1 MKIVSAHEW
10 KFLYFM
16 SNETIFLH
24 MFGSLLII
32 GIRAAMKNQR
42 VFWGIPERNY
52 NSALG
57 IKEKW
62 GEKIVKKESISK
74 CSSMFNIYLKLFAVS
89 IST

>member
-1 MKIVSAHEW
+1 
-10 KFLYFM
+10 
-16 SNETIFLH
+16 
-24 MFGSLLII
+24 
-32 GIRAAMKNQR
+32 MKNQR